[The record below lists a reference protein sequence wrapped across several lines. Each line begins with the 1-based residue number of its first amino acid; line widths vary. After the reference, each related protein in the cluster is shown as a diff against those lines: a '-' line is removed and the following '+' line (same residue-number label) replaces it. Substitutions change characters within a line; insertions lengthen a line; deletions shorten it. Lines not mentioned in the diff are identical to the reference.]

1 MNLAILPGETGR
13 VKPMPMPMPPAP
25 RGQNVLLRMVHAPIN
40 PADLLA
46 IDGRYS
52 FTLPPDDPLGAEGS
66 AVVEAVGDEV
76 ADLRPGDRVLPLS
89 RGNWCRHRLVPRRH
103 LIALPADA
111 DPVQAAMWR
120 INPPTAHLLLR
131 DAGVCAGDAIIQ
143 NGAGSAVARWVR
155 ALAAPIGVR
164 VIDIVRRADPALPD
178 ALIDGEALAERVRDA
193 AGGRPVRAAL
203 DCVAGTASGRMAQC
217 LSPGGRLIV
226 FGHLSGE
233 PLTVRSQLLTG
244 GGLSIAGFSL
254 RPAEQAL
261 GGAGVRTLFADLLA
275 MLRDRPVVQPIR
287 AIVPLSRAGEAITL
301 AREGR
306 GAGVGR
312 VLFDLSA

>member
-1 MNLAILPGETGR
+1 MAGQPILLMYSTGAKTGERRRAILTYSRDG
-13 VKPMPMPMPPAP
+13 
-25 RGQNVLLRMVHAPIN
+25 N
-40 PADLLA
+40 DL
-46 IDGRYS
+46 I
-52 FTLPPDDPLGAEGS
+52 
-66 AVVEAVGDEV
+66 
-76 ADLRPGDRVLPLS
+76 
-89 RGNWCRHRLVPRRH
+89 
-103 LIALPADA
+103 
-111 DPVQAAMWR
+111 
-120 INPPTAHLLLR
+120 
-131 DAGVCAGDAIIQ
+131 
-143 NGAGSAVARWVR
+143 
-155 ALAAPIGVR
+155 
-164 VIDIVRRADPALPD
+164 
-178 ALIDGEALAERVRDA
+178 
-193 AGGRPVRAAL
+193 
-203 DCVAGTASGRMAQC
+203 VAGTASGRMAQC

-287 AIVPLSRAGEAITL
+287 AIVPLSRAGEAIAL

-306 GAGVGR
+306 GGGVGR

>member
-1 MNLAILPGETGR
+1 
-13 VKPMPMPMPPAP
+13 
-25 RGQNVLLRMVHAPIN
+25 
-40 PADLLA
+40 
-46 IDGRYS
+46 
-52 FTLPPDDPLGAEGS
+52 
-66 AVVEAVGDEV
+66 
-76 ADLRPGDRVLPLS
+76 
-89 RGNWCRHRLVPRRH
+89 
-103 LIALPADA
+103 
-111 DPVQAAMWR
+111 
-120 INPPTAHLLLR
+120 
-131 DAGVCAGDAIIQ
+131 
-143 NGAGSAVARWVR
+143 
-155 ALAAPIGVR
+155 
-164 VIDIVRRADPALPD
+164 
-178 ALIDGEALAERVRDA
+178 
-193 AGGRPVRAAL
+193 VRAAL

-287 AIVPLSRAGEAITL
+287 AIVPLSRAGEAIAL

-306 GAGVGR
+306 GGGVGR